1 MKNIKLK
8 LVLVGFKGCKP
19 GLQTRVADQGCK
31 PGLQTGV
38 ANQGCKPGL
47 QTRVANQGRKPE
59 PLKTLP
65 ESGEILN
72 IIIKQF
78 YPKNPSLFCD
88 ITSNSQFESL
98 FDFTEKIAN
107 RK

>member
-1 MKNIKLK
+1 MYELLLIKFVKNIKLK
-8 LVLVGFKGCKP
+8 LVPKP
-19 GLQTRVADQGCK
+19 LR
-31 PGLQTGV
+31 
-38 ANQGCKPGL
+38 
-47 QTRVANQGRKPE
+47 
-59 PLKTLP
+59 TLP

>member
-31 PGLQTGV
+31 PGLQTRV
-38 ANQGCKPGL
+38 ANQGCK
-47 QTRVANQGRKPE
+47 TE